1 MFGCKAYSSRST
13 ATAAHSV
20 AGRRRPLYALL
31 NSQLA
36 IVDTGSRRHTRS
48 ASVTRQLSSR
58 RVATL
63 ASQSVR
69 RQCET
74 HSPFALAPSG
84 SQ

>member
-13 ATAAHSV
+13 AGPQHTQSRGDV
-20 AGRRRPLYALL
+20 VRYTVYALL

-48 ASVTRQLSSR
+48 ASVSSLA
-58 RVATL
+58 VATL